1 MPRSAS
7 KNELKLGTREDEIV
21 SDGKKDNYSVL
32 TMNKAILF
40 GKVNYRLS
48 L

>member
-1 MPRSAS
+1 MRSCPMAR
-7 KNELKLGTREDEIV
+7 KITIQ
-21 SDGKKDNYSVL
+21 VL